1 MRVNHVLSTYANY
14 GEAVNFIVKDL
25 GTATPHIQ
33 ALKLLSWMFSVSLA
47 DVKAD
52 CQEQW
57 TRHRRQ
63 DQNRGGT
70 NV

>member
-1 MRVNHVLSTYANY
+1 MRVSPTVSTYANY
-14 GEAVNFIVKDL
+14 GEAINYAVKDL

-33 ALKLLSWMFSVSLA
+33 TLKLLSWLFNVSLA
-47 DVKAD
+47 DVRAD

-57 TRHRRQ
+57 SRYRRQ

-70 NV
+70 NA